1 MKPVNDIFADI
12 VKKVSKCVVFIRRL
26 GLHKQSINFMG

>member
-12 VKKVSKCVVFIRRL
+12 VKKVSKDTEAMCRFYSET
-26 GLHKQSINFMG
+26 GPT